1 METFPPEVL
10 SAVNDMM
17 EQMVEEQTLNFSA
30 IARYCT
36 GEGCFISSPSVRR
49 YYDKHYNQH

>member
-17 EQMVEEQTLNFSA
+17 EQMVEEQTLNFSE

-36 GEGCFISSPSVRR
+36 GVGCFISSPSVRR